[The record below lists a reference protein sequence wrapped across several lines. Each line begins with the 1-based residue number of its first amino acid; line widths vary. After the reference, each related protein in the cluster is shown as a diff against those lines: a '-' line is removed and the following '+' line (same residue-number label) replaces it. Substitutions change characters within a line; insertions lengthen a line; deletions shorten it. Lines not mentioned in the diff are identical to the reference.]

1 MLLRHLEEHSVKK
14 PARWS
19 VAVGTGLLL
28 SLTALTPLSSA
39 TAAPA
44 PAHRADLV
52 DVPAR
57 ALVDR
62 VINPDDYECET
73 PILQQYVTATLLD
86 MTAEQFAFVVAH
98 QGTLLNVP
106 TYEALVY
113 GSDTDPT
120 YALDSHAAQ
129 LEKAFR
135 QVKRF
140 WSDVPSDDIQLHAM
154 HGDVLLDADRIART
168 LAFLAETDVT
178 PQIQAEADTVADFMA
193 TQGDFYNNPLWTLN
207 AYAFSGEGDP
217 DPRAQE
223 IPDKL
228 VFGDGFLQAMDDL
241 GFGDVGPRVVM
252 GHEFGHHIQ
261 YELGLFDPVASPE
274 ATRRT
279 ELMADA
285 YAAYFGVHKRGLALN
300 QKRVVDTLQTFYAV
314 GDCAFD
320 NDGHHGTP
328 NQRRRAAEW
337 GADLAQ
343 ASQPASSKLLASEL
357 AELFEAKLPE
367 LVAPDA

>member
-1 MLLRHLEEHSVKK
+1 MKK

-28 SLTALTPLSSA
+28 TLTALAPVSTA
-39 TAAPA
+39 TAAEPSSA
-44 PAHRADLV
+44 KTHRADLV

-57 ALVDR
+57 ALLER
-62 VINPDDYECET
+62 AINPADYECET
-73 PILQQYVTATLLD
+73 PILQQYFDSVVGAMSL
-86 MTAEQFAFVVAH
+86 EQLVFVIQH
-98 QGTLLNVP
+98 QGTLFNVP
-106 TYEALVY
+106 TYEALIY

-120 YALDSHAAQ
+120 YALTTHATQ
-129 LEKAFR
+129 VQKAFR
-135 QVKRF
+135 QVKNF
-140 WSDVPSDDIQLHAM
+140 WSDIQSDDIQLHGM

-168 LAFLAETDVT
+168 LAFLAETDIT
-178 PQIQAEADTVADFMA
+178 PAIQAEADTVAEFMA
-193 TQGDFYNNPLWTLN
+193 AQGDFYNNPLWTLN
-207 AYAFSGEGDP
+207 AYAYSNVDDP
-217 DPRAQE
+217 DPRAQD

-241 GFGDVGPRVVM
+241 GLGDVGPRVVM

-261 YELGLFDPVASPE
+261 YELGLFDPVPSPE

-300 QKRVVDTLQTFYAV
+300 KKRVVDTLLTFYAV

-337 GADLAQ
+337 GADLAE

-357 AELFEAKLPE
+357 ADLFEAKLPE

>member
-1 MLLRHLEEHSVKK
+1 MKRPSW
-14 PARWS
+14 PALP

-28 SLTALTPLSSA
+28 TLTALVPVSGA

-44 PAHRADLV
+44 PAAPASRVDLV

-62 VINPDDYECET
+62 VINPDDHECQT
-73 PILQQYVTATLLD
+73 PLLQQYVNNIVLGLTD
-86 MTAEQFAFVVAH
+86 EEFAFLVVH

-113 GSDTDPT
+113 GSNTDPT
-120 YALDSHAAQ
+120 YGLDSHATQ
-129 LEKAFR
+129 VQKSFR
-135 QVKRF
+135 QVKNF
-140 WSDVPSDDIQLHAM
+140 WSDVPSDDVQLHAM
-154 HGDVLLDADRIART
+154 HGDVLLDAGRIART
-168 LAFLAETDVT
+168 LAFLAETDIT
-178 PQIQAEADTVADFMA
+178 PAIQAEADTVAAYMQSHADFV
-193 TQGDFYNNPLWTLN
+193 DNPLWTLN
-207 AYAFSGEGDP
+207 AYAYSNVDDP
-217 DPRAQE
+217 DPRAQD

-241 GFGDVGPRVVM
+241 GLGDVGPRVVM

-261 YELGLFDPVASPE
+261 YELDLFDPVASPE

-285 YAAYFGVHKRGLALN
+285 FASYFGVHKKGLTLN
-300 QKRVVDTLQTFYAV
+300 RKRVVDTLQTFYAV
-314 GDCAFD
+314 GDCEFD
-320 NDGHHGTP
+320 DPGHHGTP
-328 NQRRRAAEW
+328 NQRRRAADW

-343 ASQPASSKLLASEL
+343 ASKPASSRLLASEV
-357 AELFEAKLPE
+357 AARFEIVLPE
-367 LVAPDA
+367 IVAPDA